1 MGHNMA
7 VTVDSPSLVV
17 VGAAALGVLVL
28 VVLLLVT
35 RALASAR
42 RTERRLDVLEDDLG
56 RVARNVE
63 LTLALTESAK
73 GPHGGLEPVDK
84 SEADGWQFT
93 ETTETREGMLRWVG
107 GGQRLLG
114 VLART
119 LQDYDRLRA
128 EAEASM
134 REVERL
140 GGEVN
145 RLREENERFLQ
156 ERGEIAQALSRIAHG
171 ALLPRRQA

>member
-1 MGHNMA
+1 MDKNMA
-7 VTVDSPSLVV
+7 MIVGSPILGVAV
-17 VGAAALGVLVL
+17 AAILGVLML

-42 RTERRLDVLEDDLG
+42 RIERRLDGLQDDLIG
-56 RVARNVE
+56 AARNVE
-63 LTLALTESAK
+63 LTLALTKSAK
-73 GPHGGLEPVDK
+73 EPHGGLEPVDK
-84 SEADGWQFT
+84 PAAEGWQFT
-93 ETTETREGMLRWVG
+93 DTTEARDVMLRWVD

-134 REVERL
+134 HEVERL
-140 GGEVN
+140 GGEVG
-145 RLREENERFLQ
+145 RLREDNGRFLQ
-156 ERGEIAQALSRIAHG
+156 ERAEIAQTLSRIVND
-171 ALLPRRQA
+171 ALLPRRQV

>member
-1 MGHNMA
+1 MA
-7 VTVDSPSLVV
+7 VIMDSPALVV
-17 VGAAALGVLVL
+17 AVAAALGVLVL
-28 VVLLLVT
+28 VILVT

-42 RTERRLDVLEDDLG
+42 RIERRLDDLQDDLVG
-56 RVARNVE
+56 AARNVE
-63 LTLALTESAK
+63 LTLALTKSAK
-73 GPHGGLEPVDK
+73 EPHGGLAPTDK
-84 SEADGWQFT
+84 PAAESWQFT
-93 ETTETREGMLRWVG
+93 EPIETRDVMLRWVE

-140 GGEVN
+140 CGEVG
-145 RLREENERFLQ
+145 RLREENGRFLQ
-156 ERGEIAQALSRIAHG
+156 ERGEIAQTLSRIVND
-171 ALLPRRQA
+171 ALLPRRQV